1 MLIIQGGGIG
11 IPTKQNGD
19 LIFEIG
25 EGLSNIMSLMA
36 YCTISWHRIFPRKN
50 GVIPIIKNGVI
61 PIIKML
67 LKELVNELINLF
79 VVFEI
84 NLTEKLYII

>member
-1 MLIIQGGGIG
+1 MLIIHGGGIG

-50 GVIPIIKNGVI
+50 GVIPIIK
-61 PIIKML
+61 ML